1 MITVL
6 LNKAEFE
13 YDIHSLVKAFYPKE
27 EVYVS
32 TKDKEKKEEPVHYHM
47 DVQFAPEEIIF
58 SWKKVEPSEEK
69 ANQTGITKRVAVDDT
84 NRKETKNSLKRTLY
98 QLLSEYTGVELPWG
112 NLTGIRP
119 TKIPMALLEEGKS
132 EEEIARYMK
141 EMYFTS
147 DEKIKLSIEIAEREL
162 ELLHKLD
169 YEEGYSLYI
178 GIPFCPTTC
187 LYCSFT
193 SYSMSAWKN
202 RMDDY
207 LSALE
212 KELDYTAVKFAHKKL
227 NSIYIGGGTPTTLN
241 PQQLDRLIRK
251 IKCSFDLSNLVE
263 FTVEAGRPDSI
274 TKEKLMVLR
283 NHDISRISIN
293 PQTMKQET
301 LDLIGRHHT
310 VQQTIDSFYLA
321 RELGFDNINMD
332 LIVGLPGESLSDVAD
347 TMEVIRKLSP
357 DNLTV
362 HSLAIKRAA
371 RLNIQRERYQD
382 FEIVNT
388 ADHIALT
395 SKVAEEMGLSPY
407 YLYRQKN
414 MAGNFENVGYAAPG
428 KAGVYNVLIM
438 EEKQSIVACGAGAST
453 KRVWVQPNPD
463 GTHRIERAENVKDV
477 AQYIARIDEMIE
489 RKSRLFTKE

>member
-27 EVYVS
+27 DVYVS

-58 SWKKVEPSEEK
+58 SWKKAEPSEENE
-69 ANQTGITKRVAVDDT
+69 NQTGITKRVAVDDT

-141 EMYFTS
+141 ETYFTS

-169 YEEGYSLYI
+169 YEDGYSLYI

-241 PQQLDRLIRK
+241 PKQLDRLIRK
-251 IKCSFDLSNLVE
+251 IKCSFDLSDLVE

-489 RKSRLFTKE
+489 RKSRLFMKE